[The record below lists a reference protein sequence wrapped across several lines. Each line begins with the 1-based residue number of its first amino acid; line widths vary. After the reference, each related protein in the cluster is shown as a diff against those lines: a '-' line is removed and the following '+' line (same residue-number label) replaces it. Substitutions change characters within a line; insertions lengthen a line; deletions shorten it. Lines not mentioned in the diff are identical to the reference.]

1 MIPSFR
7 PAGVTF
13 GNGERDD
20 TRAGLRHLLD
30 DHCGAQGHGPDL
42 DIHPLVVLIVT
53 ALGGLL
59 GGIVGLILA
68 GPVTLIAANA
78 IARLR
83 SRGILQRA
91 AERARPAVQHMLD

>member
-1 MIPSFR
+1 MLVVVVLAANLVLENFVEPKVMGR
-7 PAGVTF
+7 T
-13 GNGERDD
+13 
-20 TRAGLRHLLD
+20 
-30 DHCGAQGHGPDL
+30 L
-42 DIHPLVVLIVT
+42 DIHPLLVLIVT

-68 GPVTLIAANA
+68 VPVTVIAGNA